1 MNRYIFL
8 FFAFSFL
15 GWVWESI
22 YCTICHKKWANR
34 GFLYGPIC
42 PIYGFGGILGLGV
55 YDLATDGY
63 IPTLGILGIFI
74 AGFAVSMILEYPTS
88 WILEK
93 FFHARWWDYSNVP
106 LNINGRTSV
115 PTSIAFGVASIL
127 VMEFV
132 IPFADGVVS
141 AIPEVFHNIIALLLV
156 AVISV
161 DATLTVTELTDFH
174 EQVNS
179 IDEAFQEHMT
189 NAVDKAFDKKS
200 NFKLNAASRVRT
212 FKFSERKNRISK
224 WVVEQNL
231 DKLKK
236 EFAKEK

>member
-22 YCTICHKKWANR
+22 YCTICHRKWANR

-42 PIYGFGGILGLGV
+42 PIYGFGGILGLAV
-55 YDLATDGY
+55 YELACDGY
-63 IPTLGILGIFI
+63 IPTLGILGVFI

-88 WILEK
+88 WLLEK

-115 PTSIAFGVASIL
+115 PTSVAFGVASIL
-127 VMEFV
+127 VIEFV
-132 IPFADGVVS
+132 IPFANDVVS
-141 AIPEVFHNIIALLLV
+141 HIPEVSLNIIVLLLV
-156 AVISV
+156 AVISA
-161 DATLTVTELTDFH
+161 DMTLTVTELTDFH
-174 EQVNS
+174 NQVNS

-189 NAVDKAFDKKS
+189 NAVDKAFSRNS
-200 NFKLNAASRVRT
+200 NFKLNAAGRVRT

-224 WVVEQNL
+224 LVIEQNL
-231 DKLKK
+231 EKLKS
-236 EFAKEK
+236 EFSKEK